1 MTDSDKV
8 AAALAGMRERNDQ
21 WIASMALTEASV
33 NDSPFGDLRR
43 ALAAV
48 EAVLAIHVRQEKPIR
63 SWSPCEYHAYDPATG
78 NQVSLRQMRDC
89 PDCAALATDVWLC
102 ASCRNL
108 CPDDDKWPCATYLAV
123 SRALLGEEPS
133 PGSE

>member
-1 MTDSDKV
+1 MVSNVTDKV

-48 EAVLAIHVRQEKPIR
+48 EAVLALH
-63 SWSPCEYHAYDPATG
+63 PADKDEDYPRE
-78 NQVSLRQMRDC
+78 Q
-89 PDCAALATDVWLC
+89 P
-102 ASCRNL
+102 L
-108 CPDDDKWPCATYLAV
+108 CPACSEWWPCDTIRAV

-133 PGSE
+133 PAGHGEDLVDMGVLELGESRDA

>member
-1 MTDSDKV
+1 MVSNVTDKV

-48 EAVLAIHVRQEKPIR
+48 EAVLALH
-63 SWSPCEYHAYDPATG
+63 PADKDEDYPRE
-78 NQVSLRQMRDC
+78 Q
-89 PDCAALATDVWLC
+89 P
-102 ASCRNL
+102 L
-108 CPDDDKWPCATYLAV
+108 CPACSEWWPCDTIRAV

-133 PGSE
+133 PAAW

>member
-48 EAVLAIHVRQEKPIR
+48 EAVLKLHQPGRIMVLGALCKDHEGYRHSSITSTEAARIR
-63 SWSPCEYHAYDPATG
+63 A
-78 NQVSLRQMRDC
+78 C
-89 PDCAALATDVWLC
+89 PDCAATANV
-102 ASCRNL
+102 SCSCGYAAFDR
-108 CPDDDKWPCATYLAV
+108 CPHRTAITGNCRRGGD
-123 SRALLGEEPS
+123 R
-133 PGSE
+133 